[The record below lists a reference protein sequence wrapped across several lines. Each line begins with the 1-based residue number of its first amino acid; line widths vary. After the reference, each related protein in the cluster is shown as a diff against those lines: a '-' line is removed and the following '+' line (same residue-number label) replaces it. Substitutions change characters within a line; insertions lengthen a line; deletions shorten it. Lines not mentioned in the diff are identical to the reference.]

1 MKLKHLLLALILIT
15 PNLVFAKEV
24 YFKNNNNVTLTKKE
38 YDYIVERFSENY
50 PNVMTQKDYDNLI
63 KDEYLNG
70 KIQIVTS
77 NDSINPLATYYETGS
92 KSIKIT
98 STCVS
103 DRCNITVVTQW
114 LKQPT
119 ITSYD
124 VIGARFA
131 DTSLINSPNTVAY
144 TKTNTIYSTE
154 AQKFSNGFGV
164 SIKIPSGLYLEIDQY
179 FEVKPSGTVFA
190 SYQHATS
197 NISLANS
204 KKYTISSSGFG
215 GVFSFNN
222 SVKNYYDGMGGV
234 KISV

>member
-1 MKLKHLLLALILIT
+1 MKLKHLLLVLILIA

-50 PNVMTQKDYDNLI
+50 PYIMTQKDYNNLI
-63 KDEYLNG
+63 NDEYLNG

-77 NDSINPLATYYETGS
+77 NNSINPLATYYETGS

-98 STCVS
+98 SVCVS
-103 DRCNITVVTQW
+103 NRCNITVVTQW
-114 LKQPT
+114 FKVPT

-131 DTSLINSPNTVAY
+131 NTSLINSPNTVAY

-164 SIKIPSGLYLEIDQY
+164 SIKIPSGTGLEINQY
-179 FEVKPSGTVFA
+179 FDTKPEGKVYA
-190 SYQHATS
+190 SYQHAKS

-204 KKYTISSSGFG
+204 KKYKIATG
-215 GVFSFNN
+215 GLGNVFSFDS
-222 SVKNYYDGMGGV
+222 SVKDKYDGMGGV
-234 KISV
+234 SLSL